1 MTATLTDVAKRAGV
15 SPATASRVL
24 SRSSYGVAEGLRE
37 RVLAAAAELSYVP
50 NAHARALAN
59 NSTSTIGVITG
70 DVSDPYFS
78 EIVRGIQRVA
88 GEAGRLVTICN
99 TYRDPAWELSY
110 VELLH
115 AQRVEA
121 IILAGS
127 GLDNRDHNRKMAARL
142 EAFEGSGGRV
152 SLIGRHQLAGDNVLP
167 DNFGGARTLGEALL
181 GLGHRRFGVIS
192 GPLLLTST
200 YDRTAG
206 FRAALDK
213 AGVDLPPEYVVESDL
228 SRDGGMRAAAELLE
242 LEQLPTAIF
251 AMNDQLAIGVLAAFC
266 ERGVAVPDQVSL
278 AGFDDI
284 PVTRDL
290 TPQLST
296 VRLPL
301 VEIGERAMRMALAPG
316 GSGLRVEHLA
326 AEVILRASTAPVG

>member
-1 MTATLTDVAKRAGV
+1 MATLTDVAKRADV
-15 SPATASRVL
+15 SLATASRVL
-24 SRSSYGVAEGLRE
+24 SRSSYGVADGLRE

-70 DVSDPYFS
+70 DMSDPYFS

-88 GEAGRLVTICN
+88 GETGRLVTICN
-99 TYRDPAWELSY
+99 TYRDPSRELSY

-121 IILAGS
+121 IVLAGS
-127 GLDNRDHNRKMAARL
+127 GLDERDHNRKMAVRL
-142 EAFEGSGGRV
+142 GAFVGSGGRV
-152 SLIGRHQLAGDNVLP
+152 SLIGRHHLAGDNVLP
-167 DNFGGARTLGEALL
+167 DNFGGARALGEALL

-192 GPLLLTST
+192 GPSLLTST
-200 YDRTAG
+200 HDRMAG
-206 FRAALDK
+206 FRAALAK
-213 AGVDLPPEYVVESDL
+213 AGVDLFPEYVVESDL
-228 SRDGGMRAAAELLE
+228 SRDGGMRAALELLD
-242 LEQLPTAIF
+242 LEPHPTAIF
-251 AMNDQLAIGVLAAFC
+251 AMNDQLAMGALAAFR
-266 ERGVAVPDQVSL
+266 ERSVAVPDRVSL

-296 VRLPL
+296 VHLPL
-301 VEIGERAMRMALAPG
+301 VEMGERAMRMALAPS
-316 GSGLRVEHLA
+316 GSELRVEHLA
-326 AEVILRASTAPVG
+326 AEVLLRASTAPVR